1 MNIIVLVK
9 QIPDSEYFSK
19 LQLDPVKHTLIREG
33 IPAVINPADKCAIE
47 LAISLKKHYSFK
59 VIAVS
64 MGPEATKNSLKE
76 AIAMGCDE
84 AILITG
90 KEFAG
95 ADTLATSYALSQ
107 VIIKIHSYNMVIAG
121 NVTLDGSTGQTPI
134 QVGEFLDIP
143 TITNINSLSYHKV
156 DNTADISRIFRGV
169 EQHMKVVEMPFLVT
183 VSQNFNKPHLP
194 SVMDIIKASKKDI
207 ITWGIRDIN
216 ADKNQC
222 GIKGSPTETISTTIY
237 KNEREKV
244 VIIGADKDAVKIFVD
259 NIKKWLVV

>member
-47 LAISLKKHYSFK
+47 LAISLKKNHNFK

-64 MGPEATKNSLKE
+64 MGPEETKHSLRE

-90 KEFAG
+90 KKFAG

-107 VIIKIHSYNMVIAG
+107 AIIKIHDYSMVIAG
-121 NVTLDGSTGQTPI
+121 NVALDGSTGQTPI

-143 TITNINSLSYHKV
+143 TVTNISSLSYSEA
-156 DNTADISRIFRGV
+156 NNSADISRIFRGV
-169 EQHMKVVEMPFLVT
+169 EQHIKVEEMPFLLT
-183 VSQNFNKPHLP
+183 VSHNFNKPHLP
-194 SVMDIIKASKKDI
+194 SIMDIMKSSKKDI
-207 ITWGIRDIN
+207 LNWSIRDIN
-216 ADKNQC
+216 ADENQC
-222 GIKGSPTETISTTIY
+222 GIKGSPTWTISTTIHE
-237 KNEREKV
+237 NEREKIV
-244 VIIGADKDAVKIFVD
+244 MIGTDKGEVKNFVD
-259 NIKKWLVV
+259 NIKKWLAV

>member
-1 MNIIVLVK
+1 
-9 QIPDSEYFSK
+9 
-19 LQLDPVKHTLIREG
+19 
-33 IPAVINPADKCAIE
+33 
-47 LAISLKKHYSFK
+47 
-59 VIAVS
+59 
-64 MGPEATKNSLKE
+64 
-76 AIAMGCDE
+76 
-84 AILITG
+84 
-90 KEFAG
+90 
-95 ADTLATSYALSQ
+95 
-107 VIIKIHSYNMVIAG
+107 MVIAG

>member
-47 LAISLKKHYSFK
+47 LAISLKKNHSFK

-64 MGPEATKNSLKE
+64 MGPETTKSALQE

-95 ADTLATSYALSQ
+95 ADTLATSYPLSQ
-107 VIIKIHSYNMVIAG
+107 AIKKIGSYSMIIAG
-121 NVTLDGSTGQTPI
+121 NIALDGSTGQTPI

-143 TITNINSLSYHKV
+143 TVTNISSLSYSEA
-156 DNTADISRIFRGV
+156 NNSADISRIFRGV
-169 EQHMKVVEMPFLVT
+169 EQHIKVEEMPFLLT
-183 VSQNFNKPHLP
+183 LSHNFNKPHLP
-194 SVMDIIKASKKDI
+194 SIMDIMKSSKKDI
-207 ITWGIRDIN
+207 LNWSIRNIN
-216 ADKNQC
+216 ADENQC
-222 GIKGSPTETISTTIY
+222 GIKGSPTRTISTTIHE
-237 KNEREKV
+237 NEREKV
-244 VIIGADKDAVKIFVD
+244 VMIGTDKGVVKNFVD
-259 NIKKWLVV
+259 NIKKWLAV